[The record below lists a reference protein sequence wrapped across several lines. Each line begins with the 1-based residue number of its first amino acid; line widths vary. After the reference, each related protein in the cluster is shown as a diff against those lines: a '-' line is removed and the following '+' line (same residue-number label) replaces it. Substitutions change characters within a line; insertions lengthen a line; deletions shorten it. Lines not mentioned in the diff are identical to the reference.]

1 MSDDNVIPFPVG
13 EIRNPLVDPGAPSEM
28 DIASDALYS
37 VLVSLIDNGFD
48 PRNDPKMQEDLGL
61 VLNILYA
68 IISRAEGKKHFMHDA
83 LDEMSNILSEL
94 KKELENDNH

>member
-13 EIRNPLVDPGAPSEM
+13 EIRNPLVDPGSPSEM
-28 DIASDALYS
+28 DMASDALYGA
-37 VLVSLIDNGFD
+37 LVSLIDNGFD
-48 PRNDPKMQEDLGL
+48 PKNDPKMQEDLGL

-68 IISRAEGKKHFMHDA
+68 IICRAEGKEHFMHDA
-83 LDEMSNILSEL
+83 LDEMSEILREL